1 MLTNEEKK
9 EILDLLHQEVVPA
22 IGCTE
27 PMAVALCVAKAVEE
41 LRNELGKEPGF
52 LPEKIS
58 LRLSAN
64 ILKNAMGVGI
74 PGTGG
79 MIGLPIAIALGA
91 VGGKSCL
98 ELEVLRDCTEKDLE
112 VAKRYIT
119 EKHIEIKLEED
130 DPDKLYI
137 HHDKWASPQVF
148 VDIAASSEASLC
160 DLLRRYS
167 DRIINELY
175 AAEYRRMAGVF
186 YRDRNVDLMK
196 RVEKKFG
203 FTLNVPQEFTI
214 AKDDDGFVWLM
225 KRTKDFDLNVL
236 VHVEP
241 YRDEQQFST
250 VKILNRLDTTM
261 RRNVPGPAE
270 GSYMGTE
277 RRVDILTNV
286 VDFEGA
292 KYAVESRGQWRLFG
306 DFMGGPFVNYTLLSP
321 DGIQLVELTG
331 FVYCP
336 RFDKRDYLMQVDGI
350 CRSLKWPSVE

>member
-1 MLTNEEKK
+1 MKRTL
-9 EILDLLHQEVVPA
+9 IF
-22 IGCTE
+22 
-27 PMAVALCVAKAVEE
+27 M
-41 LRNELGKEPGF
+41 
-52 LPEKIS
+52 
-58 LRLSAN
+58 LSAALLLGACHSREN
-64 ILKNAMGVGI
+64 QALVKKSSSGKTQEMILAADRGLY
-74 PGTGG
+74 TGATKEL
-79 MIGLPIAIALGA
+79 IDSIFRAPQAGLPQPEPRFSVVTIP
-91 VGGKSCL
+91 VSSL
-98 ELEVLRDCTEKDLE
+98 ENTQMFQMHRNIVLCDINEGN
-112 VAKRYIT
+112 
-119 EKHIEIKLEED
+119 
-130 DPDKLYI
+130 PDKLYI

-292 KYAVESRGQWRLFG
+292 KYAIESRGQWRLFG

>member
-1 MLTNEEKK
+1 M
-9 EILDLLHQEVVPA
+9 
-22 IGCTE
+22 
-27 PMAVALCVAKAVEE
+27 
-41 LRNELGKEPGF
+41 
-52 LPEKIS
+52 
-58 LRLSAN
+58 LSAALLLGACHSREN
-64 ILKNAMGVGI
+64 QALVKKSSSGKTQEMILAADRGLY
-74 PGTGG
+74 TGATKEL
-79 MIGLPIAIALGA
+79 IDSIFRAPQAGLPQPEPRFSVVTIP
-91 VGGKSCL
+91 VSSL
-98 ELEVLRDCTEKDLE
+98 ENTQMFQMHRNIVLCDINEGN
-112 VAKRYIT
+112 
-119 EKHIEIKLEED
+119 
-130 DPDKLYI
+130 PDKLYI

>member
-1 MLTNEEKK
+1 M
-9 EILDLLHQEVVPA
+9 
-22 IGCTE
+22 
-27 PMAVALCVAKAVEE
+27 
-41 LRNELGKEPGF
+41 
-52 LPEKIS
+52 
-58 LRLSAN
+58 LSAALLLGACHSREN
-64 ILKNAMGVGI
+64 QALVKKSSSGKTQEMILAADRGLY
-74 PGTGG
+74 TGATKEL
-79 MIGLPIAIALGA
+79 IDSIFRAPQAGLPQPEPRFSVVTIP
-91 VGGKSCL
+91 VSSL
-98 ELEVLRDCTEKDLE
+98 ENTQMFQMHRNIVLCDINEGN
-112 VAKRYIT
+112 
-119 EKHIEIKLEED
+119 
-130 DPDKLYI
+130 PDKLYI

-292 KYAVESRGQWRLFG
+292 KYAIESRGQWRLFG